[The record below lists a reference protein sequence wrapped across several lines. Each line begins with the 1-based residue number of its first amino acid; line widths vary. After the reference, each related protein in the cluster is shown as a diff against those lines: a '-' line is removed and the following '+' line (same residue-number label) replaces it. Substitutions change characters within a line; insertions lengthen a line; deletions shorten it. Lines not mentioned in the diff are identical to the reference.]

1 MNNIENILYNFKG
14 ELLEKNFKGIILM
27 LKNLNQL
34 THNYFP
40 SNKGEKLIEVRRKQ
54 FKNGAN
60 KSKIL

>member
-1 MNNIENILYNFKG
+1 
-14 ELLEKNFKGIILM
+14 M

-40 SNKGEKLIEVRRKQ
+40 SNEGEKLIEVRRKQ